1 MATTSAELERVRKKR
16 VRGKKAGEEEKKKMG
31 KGRIKKETEEVWK
44 IFHAGKIPEE
54 EEIAAHLLTKRKMGE
69 REGCEKSG
77 EQSCVS
83 EKFRDSYSLTEICL
97 SSNWLPLCL
106 EGDRRQ

>member
-16 VRGKKAGEEEKKKMG
+16 VRGKKAGEEEKRKMG
-31 KGRIKKETEEVWK
+31 KGRIKETEEVWK

-54 EEIAAHLLTKRKMGE
+54 EIAAHLLTKRKTGE
-69 REGCEKSG
+69 REGSEQSG

-83 EKFRDSYSLTEICL
+83 EEFRESYSGSGWII
-97 SSNWLPLCL
+97 S
-106 EGDRRQ
+106 DHQ

>member
-1 MATTSAELERVRKKR
+1 MAITSAELERVRKKR

-54 EEIAAHLLTKRKMGE
+54 EEIAAHLLTERKTGE

-83 EKFRDSYSLTEICL
+83 EKFRERDSLTVICL

-106 EGDRRQ
+106 EGGRRQ